1 MIPNQEKTVTISGS
15 SGLNTAR
22 SEQMRIDQESLPHLM
37 QVLTNLYSDPE
48 MAVIREIS
56 TNAYDSHVE
65 AGKADVPIQVTLP
78 NVFSSQFVVKD
89 FGVGLSE
96 TEVFEVFGMYG
107 KSTKRESNAYVGQ
120 LGLGC
125 KSPLTL
131 TNQFSL
137 TAVKDGVKCIFSIHL
152 DESGVGKITK
162 LHEETTDEGN
172 GVEISVPIKDTM
184 SFNRKARRFY
194 RFFPVIPNFVGD
206 TDFPQKLVPEVLLE
220 LDDEAKIIKSVYEDD
235 SSDYVVMGGVAYP
248 YRGSYGRRFNMG
260 TVVMYAPI
268 GAVDFTPSREDLHLT
283 SRTKEFV
290 ETNYKKIQNVFL
302 DRVKSKLSSAKDIL
316 ELHTS
321 LSNMRD
327 DIRLAGLLN
336 FTYQGITFD
345 TSQHAYSLMLPEGVF
360 VFKLTSQGSYKN
372 QRMLDATRNS
382 VSVNDLPKTAFLT
395 LEPQAEGIS
404 SYTKGILRAWMIE
417 NKLSYV
423 IIVPDGVSIHKA
435 YIEKA
440 AAYEKVTDIRKKVGK
455 RVREAKVVKTTYER
469 AVTNN
474 WGDKLS
480 TIEEVPDTKAK
491 TVIFAPRQ
499 VIASFFKNPFKALMK
514 DPNVAVF
521 VVNKTNKA
529 AFVAQFPEA
538 VQIDTYLFNK
548 AKSIMSSLTEKNKL
562 ASFAYGGP
570 KFYFNNLGLPYHV
583 QISDLTKLQD
593 TELVEV
599 LTLCGTI
606 GNSKERSAVEEAF
619 LLVEQLFG
627 REHFEQDV
635 SRDSLRKLME
645 ESAKLGVTEATE
657 ATLLIQKV
665 QNKYPI
671 LLRRNSKEQYLIDYA
686 NMIAKG
692 E

>member
-15 SGLNTAR
+15 SGLANAR
-22 SEQMRIDQESLPHLM
+22 SEQMKIDQESLPHLM

-65 AGKADVPIQVTLP
+65 AGKAYVPIQVTLP

-137 TAVKDGVKCIFSIHL
+137 TAVKNGVKCIFSIHL

-162 LHEETTDEGN
+162 LHEENTDDGN

-206 TDFPQKLVPEVLLE
+206 SDFPQKLVPEVILE
-220 LDDEAKIIKSVYEDD
+220 LDDEAKIIKSVYEDE

-290 ETNYKKIQNVFL
+290 ETNYKKIQNVF
-302 DRVKSKLSSAKDIL
+302 VEKVQAKLSSSKDIL
-316 ELHTS
+316 ELHTH
-321 LSNMRD
+321 LANMRD
-327 DIRLAGLLN
+327 DIRVAGLLN

-345 TSQHAYSLMLPEGVF
+345 TSQHAWNLMLPEDVF
-360 VFKLTSQGSYKN
+360 VHKLTSPGSYKN
-372 QRMLDATRNS
+372 QRMLDVSRNS
-382 VSVNDLPKTAFLT
+382 VSVNDLPKTAILT
-395 LEPQAEGIS
+395 LDPQAEGIS

-417 NKLSYV
+417 NKLSHV
-423 IIVPDGVSIHKA
+423 IIVPDGVSIHQP
-435 YIEKA
+435 YIDKA
-440 AAYEKVTDIRKKVGK
+440 AAYEKVSDIRKKIGK
-455 RVREAKVVKTTYER
+455 KVREAKVVKNTYER
-469 AVTNN
+469 AITNN

-491 TVIFAPRQ
+491 TVVFAPRQ
-499 VIASFFKNPFKALMK
+499 VIAAFFKNPFKSLIK
-514 DPNVAVF
+514 DPNVSVF

-538 VQIDTYLFNK
+538 VQIDTYLFNR
-548 AKSIMSSLTEKNKL
+548 AKSMMGGLSGKNEL

-570 KFYFNNLGLPYHV
+570 KFHFHDLGLPYNA
-583 QISDLTKLQD
+583 QINDLSKIQD
-593 TELVEV
+593 NELVEA
-599 LTLCGTI
+599 LTLCGMLS
-606 GNSKERSAVEEAF
+606 NSQERRVVEEMF
-619 LLVEQLFG
+619 LLVEQLFDK
-627 REHFEQDV
+627 EHFEQDV
-635 SRDSLRKLME
+635 SLNTLRKLIE

-657 ATLLIQKV
+657 ATSLIKRMQD
-665 QNKYPI
+665 KYPI